1 MNAFSKTVHPHG
13 RGDNRIAVRLRA
25 EEFGSPPR
33 AWGQS
38 PHQSSISS
46 IRRFTP
52 TGVGTMNTSKASLA
66 RATVHPHGRGDNFPL
81 LFTARLRRSSPPR
94 AWGQYQASSVPANAA
109 RFTPTGVGTMPPP
122 TTGFCPFPV
131 HPHGRGDNAPSPR
144 KNTSSNGSPPRAWG
158 QWTHRIVGEIAGRF
172 TPTGVGTIATASASA
187 MWTTVHPHGRGDN
200 TRQGYETTAEVGSPP
215 RAWGQCDE
223 YRWYASMTRFT
234 PTGVGTIRHQTCSRR
249 DSAVHPHG
257 RGDNAQ
263 AGGWFIGLYGS
274 PPRAWGQ

>member
-1 MNAFSKTVHPHG
+1 MSAICRARLLASVHPHG
-13 RGDNRIAVRLRA
+13 RGDNATSIFNPFVGV
-25 EEFGSPPR
+25 GSPPR

-38 PHQSSISS
+38 I
-46 IRRFTP
+46 
-52 TGVGTMNTSKASLA
+52 VNA
-66 RATVHPHGRGDNFPL
+66 REEQNL
-81 LFTARLRRSSPPR
+81 
-94 AWGQYQASSVPANAA
+94 
-109 RFTPTGVGTMPPP
+109 
-122 TTGFCPFPV
+122 
-131 HPHGRGDNAPSPR
+131 
-144 KNTSSNGSPPRAWG
+144 
-158 QWTHRIVGEIAGRF
+158 RF

-257 RGDNAQ
+257 RGDNHSPSTKSGNAS
-263 AGGWFIGLYGS
+263 GS
-274 PPRAWGQ
+274 PPRAWGQR